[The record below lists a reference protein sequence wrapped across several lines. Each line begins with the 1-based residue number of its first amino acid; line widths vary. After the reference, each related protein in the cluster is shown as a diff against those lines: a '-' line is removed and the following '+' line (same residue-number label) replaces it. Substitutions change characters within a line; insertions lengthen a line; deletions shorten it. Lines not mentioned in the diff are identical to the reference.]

1 MDRIEALCGAAIRNA
16 SAELSEAE
24 VEQKFDRL
32 ASRIGRLRITKR
44 GNVTS
49 GQLIRQG
56 WGLFISCLYRSC
68 EQDSVVRYRRGLDSF
83 KEHFESK
90 DLSKGE
96 VWPGCELRR
105 RLELLVQLQTR
116 LLDASEL
123 YLSSESEAGII
134 LPDEKILWRRHD
146 TWRVG
151 PFGRL
156 TIAYYIGGLG
166 IWATVDGVKTW
177 FLKGGQDLSFHSTAL
192 MGFGEIAAILLA
204 TLPAIL
210 LGVALLVLWKI
221 PANPGSLILT
231 NKGLY
236 HNGKW
241 GAIHVRLNDMCPPKT
256 DRRMLGVSLPL
267 DDVVKL
273 RVGIAD
279 AQWGCHVIHY
289 LTSNS
294 DSAVSNHRLENRGE
308 RGKKETSE

>member
-1 MDRIEALCGAAIRNA
+1 MDRIEALCGAAIRYA

-24 VEQKFDRL
+24 VGQKFDRL

-68 EQDSVVRYRRGLDSF
+68 EQNSVVRYRRGLDRF

-90 DLSKGE
+90 DLSKVE

-105 RLELLVQLQTR
+105 RLEFLVQIQTR
-116 LLDASEL
+116 TFVASEL
-123 YLSSESEAGII
+123 YLCSDSVAGII
-134 LPDEKILWRRHD
+134 LPDEKILWCRHN

-151 PFGRL
+151 PFGKL
-156 TIAYYIGGLG
+156 TIAFYLGALG
-166 IWATVDGVKTW
+166 IWATLDKVKTW
-177 FLKGGQDLSFHSTAL
+177 FLEEGRDLSFYRTAL
-192 MGFGEIAAILLA
+192 MGIGEFAAILLA
-204 TLPAIL
+204 TFAVIL
-210 LGVALLVLWKI
+210 VGVPLILFWKI
-221 PANPGSLILT
+221 PLNKGSLILT
-231 NKGLY
+231 DKGLY

-241 GAIHVRLNDMCPPKT
+241 GAIHVRLNDMCPPRT
-256 DRRMLGVSLPL
+256 DRRMLGISLPL

-279 AQWGCHVIHY
+279 AQWGCLVIHY
-289 LTSNS
+289 LTSSS
-294 DSAVSNHRLENRGE
+294 DSAVSNHRLENQAE
-308 RGKKETSE
+308 KGKKETCE